1 MKLISP
7 ALILLSFSVH
17 AKLIDKVAGVIND
30 KIYTLSEIKRVQ
42 DTISIRKEIAPF
54 IYTKNSYTQKDTLKV
69 LQNIFIIK
77 DKLEEQGFIVSDDSV
92 EDRIKDTQ
100 RSLNLNRKE
109 LIQFLASKNITFSE
123 YFEILRQAMEFNI
136 FNRRIIAPLVTITD
150 QELKNEFYKS
160 HSSSKV
166 ANFNYEI
173 VDYTISKKLVQSS
186 DLQKLPNI
194 LNKYRKTGTL
204 PEIYKDFSMDDLGK
218 VSNEDLPSN
227 IQKVLKTAKEKDFS
241 KPIVIDNTVHIF
253 YVVKKSIAESKE
265 YLRQRAAIYNRL
277 FLQRANS
284 LAQNWLSREA
294 LNYYILENI

>member
-1 MKLISP
+1 MKLILP

-227 IQKVLKTAKEKDFS
+227 IQKVLKPAKEKDFS

>member
-1 MKLISP
+1 MKLILP

-136 FNRRIIAPLVTITD
+136 FNRRIITPLVTITD